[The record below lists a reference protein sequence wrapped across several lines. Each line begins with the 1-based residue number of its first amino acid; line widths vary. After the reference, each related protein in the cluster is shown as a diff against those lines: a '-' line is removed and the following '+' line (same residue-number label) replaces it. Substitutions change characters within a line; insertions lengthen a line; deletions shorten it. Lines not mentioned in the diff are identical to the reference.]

1 MDFDDHILLIGYRG
15 RERGVKDKLMVI
27 VLSKMRL
34 TYAYM
39 LTQREKSWEGANQIK
54 CEKSIRDPCGNI
66 K

>member
-1 MDFDDHILLIGYRG
+1 
-15 RERGVKDKLMVI
+15 MVI